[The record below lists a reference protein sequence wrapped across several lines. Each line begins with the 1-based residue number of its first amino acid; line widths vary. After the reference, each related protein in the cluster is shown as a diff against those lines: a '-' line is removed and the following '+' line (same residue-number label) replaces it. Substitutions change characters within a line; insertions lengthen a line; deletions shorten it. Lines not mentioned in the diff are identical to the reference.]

1 MQRGSLVQVVPGS
14 AMMVPLVVQ
23 SVVNA
28 VEEATVVLPVSG
40 VTVPVVV
47 IKAKMVA
54 RVFLVVHLDP
64 NAAKAEDAVNQG
76 TIVLLSMVKGDAART
91 VKFVPAE
98 AAMTMNVSTPDM
110 NPALERISAAPPDT
124 LAIAIVQTTLNAA
137 SAPQIL

>member
-1 MQRGSLVQVVPGS
+1 MVPGS
-14 AMMVPLVVQ
+14 AMMVPRVVQ

-28 VEEATVVLPVSG
+28 VEEATVVLPASG

-47 IKAKMVA
+47 IRAKTVA
-54 RVFLVVHLDP
+54 RVFLVVQLDP
-64 NAAKAEDAVNQG
+64 NAAKAEDAVTQG
-76 TIVLLSMVKGDAART
+76 TIALLSMVKGDAART
-91 VKFVPAE
+91 VKLAPAE

-110 NPALERISAAPPDT
+110 NPALERISAALPDT